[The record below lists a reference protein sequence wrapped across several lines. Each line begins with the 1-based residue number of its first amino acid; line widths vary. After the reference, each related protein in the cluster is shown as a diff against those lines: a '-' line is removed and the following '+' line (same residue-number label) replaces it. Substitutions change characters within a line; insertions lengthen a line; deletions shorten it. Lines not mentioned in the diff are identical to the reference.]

1 MPEQDH
7 APSPRPPQDMPA
19 AKPPPSLEITR
30 EDGAAGAVFVAR
42 PVLPPVIRTRY
53 LLIAGLLATGFV
65 AGAGLAP
72 EQLSDMLQWLAVFCA
87 VPVLLLWVVTL
98 TETVQRRAVRLG
110 VTARGLTVDGARIH
124 PHETIRDLALYPMV
138 GGKPL
143 FVAWI
148 DPAHDYGHKA
158 ELKLVAGDVAPNDA
172 VKAELKAAGSRNVR
186 LVMHRRG
193 GHKAIVLVRG
203 LTLSGGQT
211 LLAALA
217 AELRAHSR

>member
-1 MPEQDH
+1 MT
-7 APSPRPPQDMPA
+7 A
-19 AKPPPSLEITR
+19 AKPHPPTIEITR
-30 EDGAAGAVFVAR
+30 EDGANGAVFLAT
-42 PVLPPVIRTRY
+42 PALTPMIRTRY
-53 LLIAGLLATGFV
+53 LLVAGLLATGFI

-72 EQLSDMLQWLAVFCA
+72 DGIAGMLQWLAVFCA
-87 VPVLLLWVVTL
+87 VPVLLLWVVML

-110 VTARGLTVDGARIH
+110 VTPRGLTVDGSRIH

-148 DPAHDYGHKA
+148 DPAHDYGHMA
-158 ELKLVAGDVAPNDA
+158 EMKLVGGDVAPNDK

-193 GHKAIVLVRG
+193 GHTGIVLVRG
-203 LTLSGGQT
+203 LSLSGGQT

>member
-1 MPEQDH
+1 MPT
-7 APSPRPPQDMPA
+7 

-30 EDGAAGAVFVAR
+30 EDGVAGAVFVAR
-42 PVLPPVIRTRY
+42 PVLTPVIRTRY
-53 LLIAGLLATGFV
+53 LLIAGLLATGFI

-72 EQLSDMLQWLAVFCA
+72 EQLSDMLQWIAIFCA

-138 GGKPL
+138 GDKPL

-158 ELKLVAGDVAPNDA
+158 ELKLVAGDVPPNEA
-172 VKAELKAAGSRNVR
+172 VKAELRAASSRNVR

>member
-1 MPEQDH
+1 M
-7 APSPRPPQDMPA
+7 SA

-30 EDGAAGAVFVAR
+30 EDGAAGPVFVAT
-42 PVLPPVIRTRY
+42 PVLTPMIRTRY
-53 LLIAGLLATGFV
+53 LLVAGLLATGFI

-72 EQLSDMLQWLAVFCA
+72 DELAGMLQWLAVFCA
-87 VPVLLLWVVTL
+87 VPVLLLWVVML

-110 VTARGLTVDGARIH
+110 VTTRGLTVDGARIH

-148 DPAHDYGHKA
+148 DPARDYRHKA
-158 ELKLVAGDVAPNDA
+158 EMTLVVGNVAPNDA

-193 GHKAIVLVRG
+193 GHTAIVLVRG

-217 AELRAHSR
+217 AELRARSR

>member
-1 MPEQDH
+1 
-7 APSPRPPQDMPA
+7 MPA
-19 AKPPPSLEITR
+19 AKSPPSLEITR
-30 EDGAAGAVFVAR
+30 EDGAAGAVFVAT
-42 PVLPPVIRTRY
+42 PVLTPVIRTRY
-53 LLIAGLLATGFV
+53 LLIAGLLATGFI

-72 EQLSDMLQWLAVFCA
+72 EELAGMLQWLAVFCA
-87 VPVLLLWVVTL
+87 VPVLLLWVVML
-98 TETVQRRAVRLG
+98 TETVQCRAVRLG
-110 VTARGLTVDGARIH
+110 VTARGLTVDGSRIH
-124 PHETIRDLALYPMV
+124 PHESIRDLALYPMV

-158 ELKLVAGDVAPNDA
+158 EMTLVAGNVAPNDA

>member
-1 MPEQDH
+1 M
-7 APSPRPPQDMPA
+7 
-19 AKPPPSLEITR
+19 R
-30 EDGAAGAVFVAR
+30 EDGASGAVFVAT
-42 PVLPPVIRTRY
+42 PVLTPAIRTRY
-53 LLIAGLLATGFV
+53 LLVAGLLATGFI

-72 EQLSDMLQWLAVFCA
+72 EEIAGMLQWLAAFCA
-87 VPVLLLWVVTL
+87 VPVLLLWVVML
-98 TETVQRRAVRLG
+98 AETVQRRAVRLG
-110 VTARGLTVDGARIH
+110 VTERGLTVDGARIH

-148 DPAHDYGHKA
+148 DPARDYRHGA
-158 ELKLVAGDVAPNDA
+158 EMTLVGGGVPANEA
-172 VKAELKAAGSRNVR
+172 VMAEMRAAGSRNVR

-193 GHKAIVLVRG
+193 GRTGIVLVRG
-203 LTLSGGQT
+203 LSFSAGQT

>member
-1 MPEQDH
+1 
-7 APSPRPPQDMPA
+7 MPA
-19 AKPPPSLEITR
+19 AKPPPRTPPSLEIKR
-30 EDGAAGAVFVAR
+30 DDSAGGTVFVAT
-42 PVLPPVIRTRY
+42 PVLTPMIRTRY
-53 LLIAGLLATGFV
+53 LLIAGLLATGFI

-72 EQLSDMLQWLAVFCA
+72 EEIGGMLQWLAVFCA

-110 VTARGLTVDGARIH
+110 VTDRGLTVDGARIH

-148 DPAHDYGHKA
+148 DPSHDYGHRA
-158 ELKLVAGDVAPNDA
+158 EMALVAGNVAPNDA

-193 GHKAIVLVRG
+193 GHNAIVLVRG
-203 LTLSGGQT
+203 LTLPAGQT
-211 LLAALA
+211 LLASLA
-217 AELRAHSR
+217 AELRARSR